1 MAFVTEVVLFR
12 ARPGIAVE
20 TAVETV
26 VEAAE
31 GSRRALAGL
40 DGYIDRSFGVSA
52 DGLFGDIVRW
62 RDLASAEA
70 AAGAAPALP
79 GFDRFMQVID
89 GPGVRLYHFRS
100 RSL

>member
-1 MAFVTEVVLFR
+1 MAFVTEIVLFR

-20 TAVETV
+20 TV

-31 GSRRALAGL
+31 GSRTAIAGL
-40 DGYIDRSFGVSA
+40 DGYIDRSFGTGG
-52 DGLFGDIVRW
+52 DGLFGDVVRW
-62 RDLASAEA
+62 RDMASAEA
-70 AAGAAPALP
+70 AAAAASTLR

-89 GPGVRLYHFRS
+89 GPSVRLYHFRS

>member
-1 MAFVTEVVLFR
+1 MAFVTEIVLFR
-12 ARPGIAVE
+12 ARPGIAPE

-31 GSRRALAGL
+31 GSRPAIAGL
-40 DGYIDRSFGVSA
+40 DGTIDR
-52 DGLFGDIVRW
+52 D
-62 RDLASAEA
+62 AS
-70 AAGAAPALP
+70 
-79 GFDRFMQVID
+79 RCMQVID

>member
-1 MAFVTEVVLFR
+1 MAFVTEIVLFR

-31 GSRRALAGL
+31 GSRRAPAGL

-70 AAGAAPALP
+70 AAAVAPTLC
-79 GFDRFMQVID
+79 GFDRFLQAID
-89 GPGVRLYHFRS
+89 GPSVRLYHFRS

>member
-1 MAFVTEVVLFR
+1 MGFVTEVVLFR
-12 ARPGIAVE
+12 ARPGV
-20 TAVETV
+20 AVETV

-31 GSRRALAGL
+31 GSRAALAGL

-62 RDLASAEA
+62 HDMASAEA
-70 AAGAAPALP
+70 AAAPALP
-79 GFDRFMQVID
+79 GFGRFTQVID

>member
-20 TAVETV
+20 TV

-31 GSRRALAGL
+31 CSRQAIAGL
-40 DGYIDRSFGVSA
+40 DGYIDRSFGIGA
-52 DGLFGDIVRW
+52 DGLFGEVVRW
-62 RDLASAEA
+62 RDMAS
-70 AAGAAPALP
+70 AGAAAAAASTLS
-79 GFDRFMQVID
+79 GFDRFRQVID
-89 GPGVRLYHFRS
+89 GPSVRLYHFRS

>member
-20 TAVETV
+20 TV

-31 GSRRALAGL
+31 GSRQALAGL
-40 DGYIDRSFGVSA
+40 DGYIDRSFGVGA
-52 DGLFGDIVRW
+52 GGEFADIVRW
-62 RDLASAEA
+62 RDMAEAEA
-70 AAGAAPALP
+70 AAKTVPSLL
-79 GFDRFMQVID
+79 GFNRFTQVID
-89 GPGVRLYHFRS
+89 GPSVRLYHFRS

>member
-20 TAVETV
+20 TV
-26 VEAAE
+26 VGAAE
-31 GSRRALAGL
+31 GSRAALAGL
-40 DGYIDRSFGVSA
+40 DGYIDRSFGIGA

-70 AAGAAPALP
+70 AATAAPALP
-79 GFDRFMQVID
+79 GFDRFMQAID
-89 GPGVRLYHFRS
+89 GPSVRLYHFRS

>member
-31 GSRRALAGL
+31 GSRPAIAGL

-52 DGLFGDIVRW
+52 DGLFADIVRW

-70 AAGAAPALP
+70 AAAVAPTLC

-89 GPGVRLYHFRS
+89 GPSVRLYHFRS